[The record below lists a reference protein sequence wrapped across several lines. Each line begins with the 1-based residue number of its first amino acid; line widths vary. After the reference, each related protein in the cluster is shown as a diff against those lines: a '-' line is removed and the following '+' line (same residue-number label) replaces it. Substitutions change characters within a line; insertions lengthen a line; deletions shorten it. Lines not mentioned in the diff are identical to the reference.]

1 MSKTGLAE
9 CLVYVYGSISVR
21 TRSDE
26 KKRVPGAIWLHTIWS
41 VYDLWQIHS
50 TESRETRGL
59 VPLGVGI
66 IMEVPSDM
74 VYGLERHAAKRR

>member
-9 CLVYVYGSISVR
+9 CFIYAYGSVSVR

-26 KKRVPGAIWLHTIWS
+26 KRLPGAIWLHTIWS
-41 VYDLWQIHS
+41 VYDLCQTHS
-50 TESRETRGL
+50 TESGEACGL
-59 VPLGVGI
+59 VPLGVGT

-74 VYGLERHAAKRR
+74 VYNLERYAARLR